1 MQTFLGR
8 NSDGHRLTCQESLRR
23 IDQIVARL
31 GREVQSLLW
40 RGTTRGAA
48 WAGAQCRSGL
58 ERAWSWRWDLGE
70 PAKLG
75 GAGEGLE
82 TFGAQC

>member
-8 NSDGHRLTCQESLRR
+8 NSDGSFDLTGVCQDRY
-23 IDQIVARL
+23 QIVARF

-75 GAGEGLE
+75 GAGEDLE